1 MKYIISGG
9 FGDAINQIAKAI
21 HHRKHFYGKDDV
33 THRSIEK
40 IIYIRDSVDE
50 QILNS
55 INHLTRDYVSWVK
68 PIIEA
73 NGFRFETVTGNQKEL
88 CEQYGKEP
96 DTIVF
101 GPNLH
106 YDLKIWEEHRGL
118 NIGFRPSELLI
129 DPTIP
134 VEFMFTFNEELTAI
148 RKNES
153 DIVVAV
159 QVRFG
164 NEYPNKIPNASW
176 NSPTELVQLIK
187 KLKENERIKIILI
200 GETEQKIEPLKKI
213 VDGYLI
219 NRSTFDNY
227 NALGF
232 ADYSIGFSG
241 YFANLTLLQGKKMM
255 RMLWDNAE
263 CRLQNNDQQLAL
275 MIHFDHSNIMHRL
288 EHFTRMIQ
296 YEKDQVR
303 Q

>member
-21 HHRKHFYGKDDV
+21 YHRALFNHNKEC
-33 THRSIEK
+33 T

-68 PIIEA
+68 PVVEA
-73 NGFRFETVTGNQKEL
+73 NDFLFETVTGNQKEL
-88 CEQYGKEP
+88 CEQYGQELP
-96 DTIVF
+96 VNIIL
-101 GPNLH
+101 GPNMH

-118 NIGFRPSELLI
+118 HIGFRPSELQI
-129 DPTIP
+129 TPQIP
-134 VEFMFTFNEELTAI
+134 VQFNFTFNEELTTI
-148 RKNES
+148 RKQES

-164 NEYPNKIPNASW
+164 QEYPNKIPNASW

-187 KLKENERIKIILI
+187 KLKENERIKVVLL
-200 GETEQKIEPLKKI
+200 GETEQKIESLKKI
-213 VDGYLI
+213 VDGYFI

-241 YFANLTLLQGKKMM
+241 YFANLTLLQGKKML

-263 CRLQNNDQQLAL
+263 VRLQNSDEQLAL
-275 MIHFDHSNIMHRL
+275 MTHFDHNNLTQQL
-288 EHFTRMIQ
+288 EQFIDMITA
-296 YEKDQVR
+296 
-303 Q
+303 